1 MDTVFYWTTGRNVS
15 ARSLFPIRFYANG
28 FRLPYFLLISCCMQ
42 SFSKPR
48 IKSVVPSAEL
58 LLRPPLT
65 ALNTARIAGS
75 GLPADRQRSAW
86 ENGAPLL
93 RSRGK
98 KSLDLRG
105 FQCLKMTR
113 QGFYT
118 LSPQNDVLLRNKYQK
133 HTYIKQ
139 GADSLLLAVCALFLF
154 FQYCKLG
161 FITTIFCGLFCFFVL
176 IETPYT
182 YEYWK
187 SNDTIINFGHTS
199 SANSIYQVWNSTQ

>member
-1 MDTVFYWTTGRNVS
+1 MATVFYWTTGTLAY
-15 ARSLFPIRFYANG
+15 ARSSFPIPCSVSG
-28 FRLPYFLLISCCMQ
+28 FGLPYFLLISSCMP
-42 SFSKPR
+42 SFLRPR

-65 ALNTARIAGS
+65 ASNTARTAGS
-75 GLPADRQRSAW
+75 VLPADRQRSAW

-118 LSPQNDVLLRNKYQK
+118 LSPKNDVLLRNRYQK
-133 HTYIKQ
+133 RTYIKQ
-139 GADSLLLAVCALFLF
+139 GADSLLLAVCALFFYFIRAVLLYPLF
-154 FQYCKLG
+154 G
-161 FITTIFCGLFCFFVL
+161 FPIG
-176 IETPYT
+176 YT
-182 YEYWK
+182 ALH
-187 SNDTIINFGHTS
+187 SLPL
-199 SANSIYQVWNSTQ
+199 